1 MGISII
7 GGSSIYW
14 LRKLATRSA
23 PCPLTAA
30 KAATGCRRMQKLAVP
45 NSTIFIAQ
53 LSAGT
58 RHIIREDLE
67 QHARENGYRL
77 EWDWEAKDYVGMTR
91 RFCDIDEI
99 YQNTKLIFCERGEDI
114 EAFELSKRRNI
125 MLVLPDD
132 DIDALCKKAGKY
144 QLTVSQLIENF
155 ISDLIEGSKTNGS
168 DERMYAQQWFERCW
182 FSTLSEK
189 TFLSYLIGFDRID
202 SVIEMWEELQD
213 YKRQDALDEYDK
225 EEMEVLQEELEEMFE
240 DYKEWYSE
248 SADTT
253 LQEGMKKVVAWSK
266 EREELMN
273 GSKNI
278 KQKKTR

>member
-1 MGISII
+1 MVKE
-7 GGSSIYW
+7 
-14 LRKLATRSA
+14 R
-23 PCPLTAA
+23 
-30 KAATGCRRMQKLAVP
+30 KLAVP
-45 NSTIFIAQ
+45 DSTIFIVQ
-53 LSAGT
+53 LPAGT

-99 YQNTKLIFCERGEDI
+99 YKDTKLIFCERGEDI
-114 EAFELSKRRNI
+114 EAFELSKRRNMTLI
-125 MLVLPDD
+125 LPDD

-189 TFLSYLIGFDRID
+189 TFLSYLIDFDQID
-202 SVIEMWEELQD
+202 SVIEMWEELQY
-213 YKRQDALDEYDK
+213 YKRQDELDEYAK
-225 EEMEVLQEELEEMFE
+225 EEKEVLQEELEEMFK
-240 DYKEWYSE
+240 DYREWYSE
-248 SADTT
+248 PEDAT
-253 LQEGMKKVVAWSK
+253 LEDGMEKVAAWSK
-266 EREELMN
+266 EREGLIN

-278 KQKKTR
+278 KQKKAR

>member
-1 MGISII
+1 MVKE
-7 GGSSIYW
+7 
-14 LRKLATRSA
+14 R
-23 PCPLTAA
+23 
-30 KAATGCRRMQKLAVP
+30 KLAVP
-45 NSTIFIAQ
+45 DSTIFIVQ
-53 LSAGT
+53 LPAGT

-99 YQNTKLIFCERGEDI
+99 YKDTKLIFCERGEDI
-114 EAFELSKRRNI
+114 EAFELSKRRNMTLI
-125 MLVLPDD
+125 LPDD

-189 TFLSYLIGFDRID
+189 TFLSYLIDFDQID
-202 SVIEMWEELQD
+202 SVIEMWEELQY
-213 YKRQDALDEYDK
+213 YKRQDELDEYAKDEK
-225 EEMEVLQEELEEMFE
+225 EVLQEELEEMFK
-240 DYKEWYSE
+240 DYREWYSE
-248 SADTT
+248 PEDAT
-253 LQEGMKKVVAWSK
+253 LEDGMEKVAAWSK
-266 EREELMN
+266 EREGLIN

-278 KQKKTR
+278 KQKKAR

>member
-1 MGISII
+1 MVKE
-7 GGSSIYW
+7 
-14 LRKLATRSA
+14 R
-23 PCPLTAA
+23 
-30 KAATGCRRMQKLAVP
+30 KLAVP
-45 NSTIFIAQ
+45 DSTIFIAQ

-99 YQNTKLIFCERGEDI
+99 YKDTKLIFCERGEDI
-114 EAFELSKRRNI
+114 EAFELSKRRNMTLI
-125 MLVLPDD
+125 LPDD

-168 DERMYAQQWFERCW
+168 DERMYAQQWLERCW

-189 TFLSYLIGFDRID
+189 TFLSYLIDFDQID
-202 SVIEMWEELQD
+202 SVIEMWEELQY
-213 YKRQDALDEYDK
+213 YKRQDELDEYAK
-225 EEMEVLQEELEEMFE
+225 EEKEVLQEELEEMFK
-240 DYKEWYSE
+240 DYREWYSE
-248 SADTT
+248 PEDAT
-253 LQEGMKKVVAWSK
+253 LEDGMEKVAAWSK
-266 EREELMN
+266 EREGLIN

-278 KQKKTR
+278 EQKKAR

>member
-1 MGISII
+1 MVKE
-7 GGSSIYW
+7 
-14 LRKLATRSA
+14 R
-23 PCPLTAA
+23 
-30 KAATGCRRMQKLAVP
+30 KLAVP